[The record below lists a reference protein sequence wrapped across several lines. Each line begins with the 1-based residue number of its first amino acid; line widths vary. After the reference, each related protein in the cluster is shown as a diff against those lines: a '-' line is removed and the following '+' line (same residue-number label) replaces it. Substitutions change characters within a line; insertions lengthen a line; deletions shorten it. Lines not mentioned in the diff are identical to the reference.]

1 MARIELQD
9 VSKVYTGG
17 VRAVNALSLD
27 IPDGDF
33 MVFVGPSGCGKSTAL
48 RMVAGL
54 EDITEGEIRIG
65 DRVVNDMPPKDRDIA
80 MVFQNYAL
88 YPHMTVE
95 DNLAFGLQLR
105 KTPKDEQKKR
115 VAEAA
120 KMLALEP
127 FLNRKPA
134 ALSGGQRQRV
144 AMGRAIVRNPQAYLM
159 DEPLSNLDAKLRV
172 SMRAQLSSLHER
184 LGVTTIYVTH
194 DQIEAMTLGT
204 RVAVLKDGEL
214 MQVDTPQMLFDA
226 PDNLFVATFIGSPAM
241 NLSEAKLV
249 RDQGPA
255 LVFADYKVPV
265 PDQLVSTREGLD
277 EYLDKELI
285 VGLRPS
291 SLGGRR
297 LRSPG
302 LAADQGRGRG
312 HRGARL
318 GGERDLPRQGAPGA
332 SRRHDRQ
339 VRQGR
344 QRRGRSRRA
353 GRRGPE
359 PVDRPGQP
367 QDPSEGRPHHRP
379 GRGHLRVPL
388 LRRGH
393 RLRDRPRHR
402 GRRRPRT
409 AGSEDRRGVTR
420 VAFLGLG
427 RMGAP
432 MAGRLSNAGHDL
444 VVWSRTRAHAE
455 ALADRAE
462 VAG

>member
-1 MARIELQD
+1 MARIELED

-17 VRAVNALSLD
+17 VRAVNSLSLD

-105 KTPKDEQKKR
+105 KTPKDEQQRR

-127 FLNRKPA
+127 FLKRKPA

-172 SMRAQLSSLHER
+172 SMRAQLSALHER
-184 LGVTTIYVTH
+184 LGVTTVYVTH

-204 RVAVLKDGEL
+204 KVAVLKDGEL
-214 MQVDTPQMLFDA
+214 MQVNTPQSLFDA
-226 PDNLFVATFIGSPAM
+226 PANLFVATFIGSPAM
-241 NLSEAKLV
+241 NLADAKLV

-255 LVFADYKVPV
+255 VVFADYKVPL
-265 PDQLVSTREGLD
+265 PEQLVADRQGLD
-277 EYLDKELI
+277 DYFDKDLI
-285 VGLRPS
+285 IGLRPS
-291 SLGGRR
+291 SLEDGNYAPQEWPRIKGEVAVTEELGSEVNLIFHVKAPPVHHDIMIARFDKAAKDEVEAEELAGAGQSLWTARVNPKTQARVGRSVDLAVDSSGFHFFDR
-297 LRSPG
+297 DTG
-302 LAADQGRGRG
+302 LAIGRVSEAE
-312 HRGARL
+312 GAR
-318 GGERDLPRQGAPGA
+318 ERR
-332 SRRHDRQ
+332 
-339 VRQGR
+339 
-344 QRRGRSRRA
+344 
-353 GRRGPE
+353 
-359 PVDRPGQP
+359 
-367 QDPSEGRPHHRP
+367 
-379 GRGHLRVPL
+379 
-388 LRRGH
+388 
-393 RLRDRPRHR
+393 
-402 GRRRPRT
+402 
-409 AGSEDRRGVTR
+409 
-420 VAFLGLG
+420 
-427 RMGAP
+427 
-432 MAGRLSNAGHDL
+432 
-444 VVWSRTRAHAE
+444 E
-455 ALADRAE
+455 AKTDQA
-462 VAG
+462 